1 MQMQIDLTTEED
13 AFVRRSVETGRHR
26 RPEDA
31 VREAL
36 ELWIERERRRE
47 ELLAAIDEGEA
58 SAAQGKVRIMPPGSA
73 RNLAEEVHQ
82 RGMARIAAKR
92 SKHS

>member
-1 MQMQIDLTTEED
+1 MQIDLTTEED
-13 AFVRRSVETGRHR
+13 EFIRRAIETGRHR

-58 SAAQGKVRIMPPGSA
+58 SLAGGEGIVITQESMRE
-73 RNLAEEVHQ
+73 LAEDVHQ
-82 RGMARIAAKR
+82 RGMARWTPKK
-92 SKHS
+92 SKPR